1 MQAAQRRHRR
11 RVWACALLGPPL
23 CALLGLVLH
32 AVWLGPLR
40 PKLEPPGSVRVLD
53 RFGQTLADVRDAES
67 ELSVPVHLDRLSPWV
82 VPALLAAEDARFFRH
97 PGLDPLAMLRAAGQ
111 AVRHG
116 RVVSGGSTLSQQLAR
131 TLFERPRTLGGKWTE
146 LAHALRL
153 EAELDKAAILEAY
166 LERVSFGPRLRGIA
180 SAAQYYFDKPAS
192 ALSLGEAAALVALV
206 QAPSRLDPARFP
218 ERLER
223 RRDRVLVRLREL
235 GWAPLDAVE
244 LARRTPLTLHR
255 GHLLPGAF
263 HFVRAAVTGKLGPLP
278 RALPD
283 GAEAG
288 APDTARAPLPLPAQL
303 ATTLDGGLQAEVER
317 LVRGFGARFAE
328 HRASAASV
336 VVLDNGSAALRAY
349 VGSPDHRA
357 APQLG
362 QNDGVL
368 ALRQPGS
375 TLKPFVYALALHD
388 LGLTPASV
396 LSDLERRFASSQG
409 DYLPNNY
416 DRRFH
421 GPVRLGQAL
430 GASLNLPAVGLAE
443 RLGPERVLEVL
454 RAFGFSHLD
463 EPGVVYGPAIALG
476 VAEVQLL
483 ELAGAYS
490 ALGRGGSYLPVRCF
504 EAAPQPPPRRVLPE
518 EVARQILSILS
529 DPRERAAT
537 FGRDGPLEFDLPIA
551 VKTGTSKG
559 NRDNWVVG
567 VSAAFTVAVWV
578 GNFDGSPMLRSSGAT
593 GAGPLFHEVMEAA
606 LRRDPDWGRV
616 PLAPAGLVA
625 SERTPIAVCAAS
637 GQLAGPDCPHRLELS
652 VQSGRAPHDRCTW
665 HERRCPPGQRLASA
679 DCPVIEVLPNRY
691 AAWAH
696 ESGRVAPGAA
706 LEPRAPA
713 PSASEVFPRVAFP
726 RAGQRFVL
734 DPHVSRGQQEIVL
747 RAEAAVDA
755 RLTFVLDG
763 ASVCEASVP
772 FECAWRA
779 ERGSHALRVHADSG
793 ASASV
798 AFDVE

>member
-1 MQAAQRRHRR
+1 MPAAARRLRPPL
-11 RVWACALLGPPL
+11 WACALLAPPL
-23 CALLGLVLH
+23 LGLFALLGLVLH
-32 AVWLGPLR
+32 AAWLEPLR
-40 PKLEPPGSVRVLD
+40 PLLEPRSSVRVLD
-53 RFGQTLADVRDAES
+53 RFGQTLADVRAADG
-67 ELSVPVHLDRLSPWV
+67 ELSVPVHLDQISPWV
-82 VPALLAAEDARFFRH
+82 VPALLAAEDARFFQH

-111 AVRHG
+111 ALRHG
-116 RVVSGGSTLSQQLAR
+116 RVVSGGSTISQQLAR

-180 SAAQYYFDKPAS
+180 AAAEFYFDKPAA
-192 ALSLGEAAALVALV
+192 ALSLAEAAALVALV
-206 QAPSRLDPARFP
+206 QAPSRLDPTRFP

-223 RRDRVLVRLREL
+223 RRSRVLARLHAL
-235 GWAPLDAVE
+235 DGAPADAIE
-244 LARRTPLTLHR
+244 LAHRTPLTLHR
-255 GHLLPGAF
+255 GHVLPGAF

-278 RALPD
+278 RAAPGSAEAPAPD
-283 GAEAG
+283 GI
-288 APDTARAPLPLPAQL
+288 RATPQLPAQL
-303 ATTLDGGLQAEVER
+303 TTTLDGGLQAEVER
-317 LVRGFGARFAE
+317 LVRGFGARFTE

-349 VGSPDHRA
+349 VGSPDHRGVA
-357 APQLG
+357 ELG

-396 LSDLERRFASSQG
+396 LSDLDQRFESSRG
-409 DYLPNNY
+409 DYLPHNY

-430 GASLNLPAVGLAE
+430 AASLNVPAVALAE
-443 RLGPERVLEVL
+443 RLGPERVLQVL
-454 RAFGFSHLD
+454 RGFGFGHLD

-483 ELAGAYS
+483 ELAAAYS
-490 ALGRGGSYLPVRCF
+490 ALGRGGSYLPVRSF
-504 EAAPQPPPRRVLPE
+504 EAAPVAAPRRVLPE
-518 EVARQILSILS
+518 AVARQILGILS

-537 FGRDGPLEFDLPIA
+537 FGRGGPLEFELPVA

-593 GAGPLFHEVMEAA
+593 GAGPLFHEVMQAA
-606 LRRDPDWGRV
+606 QRRIAGQARV
-616 PLAPAGLVA
+616 PLARPGLEA
-625 SERTPIAVCAAS
+625 SERGLSVVCAAS
-637 GQLAGPDCPHRLELS
+637 GQLAGPDCPHRLDLS
-652 VQSGRAPHDRCTW
+652 LEPGHIPRESCSW
-665 HERRCPPGQRLASA
+665 HERRCAPGSLLASA

-696 ESGRVAPGAA
+696 ASGRLDPGAALAPGAA
-706 LEPRAPA
+706 TSGAPPRV
-713 PSASEVFPRVAFP
+713 VFPS
-726 RAGQRFVL
+726 AGQRFVI
-734 DPHVSRGQQEIVL
+734 DPRVSFAQQEIML
-747 RAEAAVDA
+747 RAEAAADA
-755 RLTFVLDG
+755 RLTFAVDD
-763 ASVCEASVP
+763 APVCEATSP
-772 FECAWRA
+772 FQCPWRA
-779 ERGSHALRVHADSG
+779 ERGRHELQVLTDAG
-793 ASASV
+793 ASARI